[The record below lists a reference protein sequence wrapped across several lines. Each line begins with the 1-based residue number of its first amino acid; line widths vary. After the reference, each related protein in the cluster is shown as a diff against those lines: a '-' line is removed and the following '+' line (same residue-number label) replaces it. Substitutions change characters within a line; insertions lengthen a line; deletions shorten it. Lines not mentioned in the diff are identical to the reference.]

1 MKKKVQLTPKSRDV
15 ITFSSSKMP
24 LTPEKKEFL
33 KKISGGLRVLMS
45 CSYKADEIATNP
57 ECPIEEFIRDNLITH
72 GQFSEAKFD
81 TVVDT
86 ARDEDLV
93 KLLNYFDDMDM
104 YMKRVYYEASMP
116 MDDEYASLIENGT
129 LVTFD
134 DL

>member
-1 MKKKVQLTPKSRDV
+1 
-15 ITFSSSKMP
+15 MP
-24 LTPEKKEFL
+24 LSPEKKQFL

-45 CSYKADEIATNP
+45 CSYKADEIATDP
-57 ECPIEEFIRDNLITH
+57 ECPVEEFIRDNLITH

-93 KLLNYFDDMDM
+93 KLLEYFDDMDM
-104 YMKRVYYEASMP
+104 YMKRVYYEASLP
-116 MDDEYASLIENGT
+116 MDDEYAPLIDNGT

-134 DL
+134 DFNSKSF

>member
-1 MKKKVQLTPKSRDV
+1 
-15 ITFSSSKMP
+15 MP

-45 CSYKADEIATNP
+45 CSYKAHEIATDP
-57 ECPIEEFIRDNLITH
+57 ECPIEEFIRDNLITN

-93 KLLNYFDDMDM
+93 KLLKYFDDMDM
-104 YMKRVYYEASMP
+104 YMKRVYYEASLP
-116 MDDEYASLIENGT
+116 MDDAYASLIENGT